1 MFGLTGR
8 ILFSFWLTLILV
20 VLAMVII
27 FISQSDDEHDKH
39 ELPSIKIAQT
49 LTLKLL
55 SKDYADVQT
64 WFAKQSDRE
73 IKRLF
78 VINQN
83 QEILNRS
90 LPPALE
96 KINKNLSSTSPF
108 IHKERRGFVFVG
120 RQILLPNGKT
130 VNILVKSPHHKPPL
144 HHIIADQW
152 LGFVISACLISGLIS
167 YFLALYI
174 MKPISHFR
182 QATQK
187 LAAGDLSI
195 RVQDDIKSGRGEI
208 SLLAQDFD
216 DMADK
221 LDRTMSS
228 HKHLI
233 QDISHE
239 LRSPVARLQL
249 ALELCKKRLNI
260 PDDQID
266 LMRIEKECNQLNTI
280 INTLLNL
287 PAYELDPSL
296 AFQDTIN
303 IRQLLKSICH
313 DLSFTHTDKPIE
325 LVSQHEI
332 DPNISGNTQL
342 LRSALENILKNAQYY
357 HQGGQHIKVI
367 LEADDNALTI
377 TCLDNGPGVHTDKLE
392 EIFKPFYRISQ
403 ARERSSGGHG
413 LGLAISK
420 RAIELHR
427 GNIQATHNSPQGL
440 CVIVTLPLNSL

>member
-20 VLAMVII
+20 VIAMVII
-27 FISQSDDEHDKH
+27 FISQNDDEHEPH
-39 ELPSIKIAQT
+39 EFPPIKIAQT

-55 SKDYADVQT
+55 SDEYIDVQS
-64 WFAKQSDRE
+64 WFAIQKDRE

-78 VINQN
+78 VINHG
-83 QEILNRS
+83 QEILKRS
-90 LPPALE
+90 LPPALA

-108 IHKERRGFVFVG
+108 IHKVRRGFVFVG
-120 RQILLPNGKT
+120 RQLLLPSGKT
-130 VNILVKSPHHKPPL
+130 VNILVKSPHNKPPL
-144 HHIIADQW
+144 HHVIADQW

-167 YFLALYI
+167 YLLALYI
-174 MKPISHFR
+174 MKPISHLR

-187 LAAGDLSI
+187 LSAGDLSI
-195 RVQDDIKSGRGEI
+195 RVQDDIKSGRGEM

-249 ALELCKKRLNI
+249 ALELCKKRLKI
-260 PDDQID
+260 PDDQVD
-266 LMRIEKECNQLNTI
+266 MMRIEKECNQLNTI

-296 AFQDTIN
+296 ALQDTIDIN
-303 IRQLLKSICH
+303 QLLKSICH
-313 DLSFTHTDKPIE
+313 DLSFTHKDKPIE
-325 LVSQHEI
+325 LVIQHETG
-332 DPNISGNTQL
+332 PNISGNTQL

-357 HQGGQHIKVI
+357 HQGDQHIKVTSEI
-367 LEADDNALTI
+367 NNNALII
-377 TCLDNGPGVHTDKLE
+377 TCLDNGPGVDTDKLE

-427 GNIQATHNSPQGL
+427 GNIQATHNTPQGL
-440 CVIVTLPLNSL
+440 CVMVTLPLNNL